1 MSASS
6 PYLLE
11 TENLKLSYGAFNAV
25 NGVNLKVEQ
34 GTIHTVIGPNGA
46 GKTSLFHCLTGERRA
61 TDGAILF
68 GGKNIIKKPS
78 HGRVALGMAR
88 SFQLTSL
95 FQNLSVRE
103 NLRLAAQG
111 RDGLSALNFWRRV
124 DSRREHWDMAD
135 QVLERLHLT
144 SRATT
149 LAGELS
155 HGQQRVLEVGMSICS
170 KPKLLMLDEPTS
182 GMGIDDIPIMTQ
194 LISDLGRD
202 HTVLLIEHNMS
213 IVMSISQR
221 ITVMSHGQIL
231 VEGSP
236 EFVRADERVR
246 TAYLGEA
253 A

>member
-1 MSASS
+1 MSD
-6 PYLLE
+6 YLLE
-11 TENLKLSYGAFNAV
+11 TRGLELAYGPFRAV
-25 NGVNLKVEQ
+25 AGVDLKVTA

-46 GKTSLFHCLTGERRA
+46 GKTSLFHCLTGERQA
-61 TDGAILF
+61 TAGEILF
-68 GGKNIIKKPS
+68 GGQNIIRKPS
-78 HGRVALGMAR
+78 HGRVGLGMAR

-111 RDGLSALNFWRRV
+111 RDGLAALNFWRTVEHKRN
-124 DSRREHWDMAD
+124 HWDMAD
-135 QVLERLHLT
+135 QVLERLKLNQ
-144 SRATT
+144 RADT

-155 HGQQRVLEVGMSICS
+155 HGQQRVLEVGMSICAR
-170 KPKLLMLDEPTS
+170 PKLLMLDEPTS
-182 GMGIDDIPIMTQ
+182 GMGIDDIPLMTD

-231 VEGSP
+231 VEGTP
-236 EFVRADERVR
+236 EFVRNDERVR

>member
-1 MSASS
+1 MSEE
-6 PYLLE
+6 YLLQ
-11 TENLKLSYGAFNAV
+11 TDNLELAYGAFKAV
-25 NGVNLKVEQ
+25 NGVNLKVRA
-34 GTIHTVIGPNGA
+34 GTIHTIIGPNGA
-46 GKTSLFHCLTGERRA
+46 GKTSLFHCLTGERQA
-61 TDGAILF
+61 TSGAIHF
-68 GGKNIIKKPS
+68 AGKNIMGKPA
-78 HGRVALGMAR
+78 HGRVSLGMAR

-111 RDGLSALNFWRRV
+111 RDGSKALNFWRSV

-135 QVLERLHLT
+135 QVLERLKLT
-144 SRATT
+144 SRADT

-170 KPKLLMLDEPTS
+170 KPRLLMLDEPTS

-213 IVMSISQR
+213 IVMSISER

-231 VEGSP
+231 VEGTP
-236 EFVRADERVR
+236 DFVRADERVR
-246 TAYLGEA
+246 SAYLGEA

>member
-1 MSASS
+1 MSTT
-6 PYLLE
+6 PPLLQ
-11 TENLKLSYGAFNAV
+11 TDNLQLAYGAFNAV

-46 GKTSLFHCLTGERRA
+46 GKTSLFHCLTGERQA
-61 TDGAILF
+61 TGGTIVFDG
-68 GGKNIIKKPS
+68 KHIIKKPS

-111 RDGLSALNFWRRV
+111 RDGLGALNFWRHV
-124 DSRREHWDMAD
+124 DSRRQHHDMAD
-135 QVLERLHLT
+135 QVLERLQLT
-144 SRATT
+144 RRANT

-182 GMGIDDIPIMTQ
+182 GMGINDIPIMTQ

-221 ITVMSHGQIL
+221 ITVMSQGQIL
-231 VEGSP
+231 VEGTP

>member
-1 MSASS
+1 MSI
-6 PYLLE
+6 LLE
-11 TENLKLSYGAFNAV
+11 TQNLELAYGAFHAV
-25 NGVNLKVEQ
+25 NGVNLKVEA
-34 GTIHTVIGPNGA
+34 GTIHTIIGPNGA
-46 GKTSLFHCLTGERRA
+46 GK
-61 TDGAILF
+61 
-68 GGKNIIKKPS
+68 
-78 HGRVALGMAR
+78 
-88 SFQLTSL
+88 TSL

-111 RDGLSALNFWRRV
+111 RDGLAALNFWRRV
-124 DSRREHWDMAD
+124 DSRREHLEMAD
-135 QVLERLHLT
+135 QVLERLQLT
-144 SRATT
+144 QRADT

-202 HTVLLIEHNMS
+202 HTVLQIQHNMS
-213 IVMSISQR
+213 IVMSISHR

-231 VEGSP
+231 VEGTP

-246 TAYLGEA
+246 VAYLGEA

>member
-1 MSASS
+1 
-6 PYLLE
+6 
-11 TENLKLSYGAFNAV
+11 
-25 NGVNLKVEQ
+25 
-34 GTIHTVIGPNGA
+34 
-46 GKTSLFHCLTGERRA
+46 
-61 TDGAILF
+61 
-68 GGKNIIKKPS
+68 
-78 HGRVALGMAR
+78 MAR

-103 NLRLAAQG
+103 NLRLAAHG
-111 RDGLSALNFWRRV
+111 RDGLGALNFWRSVEHKR
-124 DSRREHWDMAD
+124 SHWDTAD
-135 QVLERLHLT
+135 QVLERLQLT
-144 SRATT
+144 GRANT

-155 HGQQRVLEVGMSICS
+155 HGQQRVLEVGMSICA
-170 KPKLLMLDEPTS
+170 KPTLLMLDEPTS
-182 GMGIDDIPIMTQ
+182 GMGIDDIPVMTD

-231 VEGSP
+231 VEGTP
-236 EFVRADERVR
+236 EQVRNDERVR

>member
-1 MSASS
+1 MSD
-6 PYLLE
+6 YLLE
-11 TENLKLSYGAFNAV
+11 TRNLELAYGPFKAV
-25 NGVNLKVEQ
+25 AGVDLKVRA

-46 GKTSLFHCLTGERRA
+46 GKTSLFHCLTGERQA
-61 TDGAILF
+61 TAGEILF
-68 GGKNIIKKPS
+68 NDRDIIRKPS

-111 RDGLSALNFWRRV
+111 RDGLGALNFWRSV
-124 DSRREHWDMAD
+124 EHKRSHWNTAD
-135 QVLERLHLT
+135 QVLERLKLT
-144 SRATT
+144 ARAET

-155 HGQQRVLEVGMSICS
+155 HGQQRVLEVGMSICA
-170 KPKLLMLDEPTS
+170 KPTLLMLDEPTS
-182 GMGIDDIPIMTQ
+182 GMGIDDIPVMTD

-231 VEGSP
+231 VEGTP
-236 EFVRADERVR
+236 EQVRNDERVR

>member
-1 MSASS
+1 VNEE
-6 PYLLE
+6 YLLR
-11 TENLKLSYGAFNAV
+11 TENLELAYGAFKAV
-25 NGVNLKVEQ
+25 NGVDLKVRA
-34 GTIHTVIGPNGA
+34 GTIHTIIGPNGA
-46 GKTSLFHCLTGERRA
+46 GKTSLFHCLTGERQA
-61 TDGAILF
+61 TGGAIHFAGRNIL
-68 GGKNIIKKPS
+68 GKPA
-78 HGRVALGMAR
+78 HGRVGLGMAR

-111 RDGLSALNFWRRV
+111 RDGSKALNFWRSV
-124 DSRREHWDMAD
+124 DSRREHWDMAE
-135 QVLERLHLT
+135 QVLERLKL
-144 SRATT
+144 SARADT

-170 KPKLLMLDEPTS
+170 KPRLLMLDEPTS
-182 GMGIDDIPIMTQ
+182 GMGIDDIPLMTQ

-213 IVMSISQR
+213 IVMSISER

-231 VEGSP
+231 VEGTP

-246 TAYLGEA
+246 RAYLGEA

>member
-1 MSASS
+1 M
-6 PYLLE
+6 
-11 TENLKLSYGAFNAV
+11 
-25 NGVNLKVEQ
+25 
-34 GTIHTVIGPNGA
+34 
-46 GKTSLFHCLTGERRA
+46 R
-61 TDGAILF
+61 
-68 GGKNIIKKPS
+68 KPA
-78 HGRVALGMAR
+78 HGRVGLGMAR

-111 RDGLSALNFWRRV
+111 RDGARALNFWRRV
-124 DSRREHWDMAD
+124 DSKREHLEMAD
-135 QVLERLHLT
+135 QVLERLQLT
-144 SRATT
+144 ARAET

-231 VEGSP
+231 VEGTP

-246 TAYLGEA
+246 SAYLGEA

>member
-1 MSASS
+1 MRA
-6 PYLLE
+6 
-11 TENLKLSYGAFNAV
+11 
-25 NGVNLKVEQ
+25 
-34 GTIHTVIGPNGA
+34 GTIHTIIGPNGA
-46 GKTSLFHCLTGERRA
+46 GKTSLFHCLTGERQA
-61 TDGAILF
+61 TAGKILF
-68 GGKNIIKKPS
+68 NGQDIIRKPS

-111 RDGLSALNFWRRV
+111 RDGLGALNFWRSV
-124 DSRREHWDMAD
+124 EHKRSHWNTAD
-135 QVLERLHLT
+135 QVLERLKL
-144 SRATT
+144 SARAET

-155 HGQQRVLEVGMSICS
+155 HGQQRVLEVGMSICA
-170 KPKLLMLDEPTS
+170 KPTLLMLDEPTS
-182 GMGIDDIPIMTQ
+182 GMGIDDIPVMTD

-231 VEGSP
+231 VEGTP
-236 EFVRADERVR
+236 EQVRNDERVR